1 MDPGVHQLAGAK
13 LVLSFKPQAPR
24 SGISASLQQA
34 SALQKHFFNSPF
46 SMTEGRAKAPLSKK

>member
-13 LVLSFKPQAPR
+13 LVLSFKPQK
-24 SGISASLQQA
+24 QA

-46 SMTEGRAKAPLSKK
+46 SMTEGGAEGITLQGK